1 MIVGYKESTIVR
13 QSQTTLFIFNTGG
26 LMVTFAYRML
36 SNANTQGLLTMALA
50 SGIIL
55 VAAIRDYMKKY
66 VDTSK
71 I

>member
-1 MIVGYKESTIVR
+1 MIVGFKESPIVH
-13 QSQTTLFIFNTGG
+13 QWQTTISILITGG

-36 SNANTQGLLTMALA
+36 ANANTQGLMTMALA
-50 SGIIL
+50 LGIIL
-55 VAAIRDYMKKY
+55 VAVIRDYMKKY